1 MQKSKLAYRALGLAG
16 IIAIHAV
23 GVAHAQLTPEALKKA
38 EANFASANASGS
50 GALTAVEF
58 KSFIDLNAAAGIGKA
73 AKIKSFNAYDKAFNG
88 VDANKDGVVTWDE
101 YVRAQGN

>member
-1 MQKSKLAYRALGLAG
+1 MQKAKLAYRAAGLAG
-16 IIAIHAV
+16 LVALQAV
-23 GVAHAQLTPEALKKA
+23 GAAHAQLAPEALKKA

-50 GALTAVEF
+50 GSLTAAEF

-73 AKIKSFNAYDKAFNG
+73 AKIKSYGAYNKAFTG
-88 VDANKDGVVTWDE
+88 VDANKDGVVSWDE

>member
-1 MQKSKLAYRALGLAG
+1 MQKANLAYRAAGLAG
-16 IIAIHAV
+16 LVALQAV
-23 GVAHAQLTPEALKKA
+23 GAAHAQLAPEALKKA

-50 GALTAVEF
+50 GSLTAAEF

-73 AKIKSFNAYDKAFNG
+73 AKIKSYGAYNKAFTG
-88 VDANKDGVVTWDE
+88 VDANKDGVVSWDE